1 MGTIISIYSVEFLQA
16 EIFGAKKGG
25 LTFPNNLSDLKRE
38 RQNRLF
44 FQGLLAIIQTLT
56 TKVKLERQVFRSIE

>member
-1 MGTIISIYSVEFLQA
+1 MGTMISIYSVEFLQE